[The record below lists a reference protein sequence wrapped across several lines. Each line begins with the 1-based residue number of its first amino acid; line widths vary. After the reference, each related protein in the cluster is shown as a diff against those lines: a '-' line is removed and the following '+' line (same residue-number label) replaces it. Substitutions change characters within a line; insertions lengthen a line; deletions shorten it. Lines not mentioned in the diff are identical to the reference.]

1 MKSPAVFGVLAV
13 LVILTGCAST
23 EATPSGSPSP
33 TGASS
38 TSPTP
43 SDTPAPQTQTPATEE
58 DEFDREMLIQLCLE
72 RTAGDFGTPLQP
84 DLGSATVEHY
94 DSDYPWFVVIPGLSG
109 GIESIA
115 YCTIG
120 GTAASPTFELR
131 GAADASM
138 EDEVRSWVS

>member
-1 MKSPAVFGVLAV
+1 MKRPAVFGVLAV
-13 LVILTGCAST
+13 LVLLTGCASI
-23 EATPSGSPSP
+23 AANPPGSPSP

-43 SDTPAPQTQTPATEE
+43 SETSAPQTQTPEAEDGFDEE
-58 DEFDREMLIQLCLE
+58 TLIQLCVE

-84 DLGSATVEHY
+84 DLARATVEHY
-94 DSDYPWFVVIPGLSG
+94 DSDYPWFVLVPGLSG
-109 GIESIA
+109 DVESLA

-120 GTAASPTFELR
+120 GTEASPTFELR

-138 EDEVRSWVS
+138 EDEIRSWVS